1 MSYDIA
7 STFGHDQMKADGKRL
22 FIETM
27 SAADRKSVGPQV
39 ATDLQTLV
47 ESAWNTKGQT
57 SGAMNLSRLAGYLGA
72 LSGLVGALAQA
83 GFIFTPSQDK
93 AGKPLMLVK
102 LASETKTEGKPEA
115 KPDMEELEGI
125 EYETALAKMT
135 PAERK
140 KYMAEG

>member
-1 MSYDIA
+1 
-7 STFGHDQMKADGKRL
+7 
-22 FIETM
+22 
-27 SAADRKSVGPQV
+27 
-39 ATDLQTLV
+39 
-47 ESAWNTKGQT
+47 
-57 SGAMNLSRLAGYLGA
+57 
-72 LSGLVGALAQA
+72 
-83 GFIFTPSQDK
+83 
-93 AGKPLMLVK
+93 MLVK